1 MPEYGELKTN
11 ETNEETEPFDIEN
24 GSEEKII
31 PEKRTCLKNIYIIF
45 IALLLI
51 LSYPIYV
58 YIYTY
63 LLFSTPSTV
72 SNIEYFNFTQDIVDS
87 PSVNDLTAYFHS
99 GHKRYPRTCDDLQY
113 GCCKVYSQCEIKN
126 GYLNYKDLTLSHYKI
141 VPQNRIKSNC
151 YSLDHLVH
159 LWNIEYKSEN
169 ASETCENSPFG
180 CCKPINTACDLAL
193 RNNREN
199 NQDSIDFYKQHLRH
213 SHRITVPK
221 KDKEGSN
228 CPEFRH
234 DSTFNIVYAFN
245 HGYPNQINDLYFF
258 LALLSSLGFIFCISK

>member
-1 MPEYGELKTN
+1 MSEYGKLKTN
-11 ETNEETEPFDIEN
+11 EETQSFDIEN
-24 GSEEKII
+24 GSQEKTI
-31 PEKRTCLKNIYIIF
+31 PKKRTCSKKKSILFISLFFIIGY
-45 IALLLI
+45 L
-51 LSYPIYV
+51 IYV

-63 LLFSTPSTV
+63 FLFSSPYPE
-72 SNIEYFNFTQDIVDS
+72 SNIGDFNFTQDIINFT
-87 PSVNDLTAYFHS
+87 SVENVLTAHFHS
-99 GHKRYPRTCDDLQY
+99 GHTRYPRTCDDLQY
-113 GCCKVYSQCEIKN
+113 GCCKVYRQCEIKN
-126 GYLNYKDLTLSHYKI
+126 GYLDYHELTLSHYKI

-169 ASETCENSPFG
+169 TSETCENSPFG

-193 RNNREN
+193 RTNREN
-199 NQDSIDFYKQHLRH
+199 NQNTIDFYKQHLHH

-234 DSTFNIVYAFN
+234 DSTFNVVYAFN
-245 HGYPNQINDLYFF
+245 HGYPDPMDDLYFF
-258 LALLSSLGFIFCISK
+258 IALLSSFGFLFCISK